1 MSITSEYLA
10 AGGSS
15 DTKHMRG
22 QADTFEDLKIGAPSA
37 LTTKEIK
44 LPSTE
49 YLISL
54 YLLVGQKGL
63 LSNMCHMCNH
73 LKLANYH
80 HAGINM

>member
-1 MSITSEYLA
+1 MPAKIILSTLNLA

-15 DTKHMRG
+15 DTKHIRG

-49 YLISL
+49 CLISL
-54 YLLVGQKGL
+54 YLLPSKTSQSLVDSEVLWLRHKF
-63 LSNMCHMCNH
+63 
-73 LKLANYH
+73 
-80 HAGINM
+80 